1 MTALALACFV
11 AGAWVLQ
18 QQSELPSA
26 AALALLL
33 IGAAVA
39 ALAVARWSA
48 AGHAARWGRR
58 ALLIA
63 VAVALGFA
71 WAGWRAELRMADAL
85 DLTDEGRDIV
95 VTGIIDSLPAQ
106 LDRGQRFEFAV
117 ESVES
122 KGVRVP
128 QRLALSWYGQ
138 DAAVVPAE
146 RWRFTV
152 RLRRPHGSVNPGGF
166 DLESWM
172 LERNLRA
179 SGYVREGNAKTAPP
193 QRLAASVADAGA
205 WVDRVRH
212 HLRLAMQQRLAGE
225 RYGGVLVALVLG
237 DQRAIAEAD
246 WLMFN
251 ATGIGHLVSISGLH
265 ITMIAGLAAWLA
277 SFLWRRSG
285 RLMARAPAQT
295 AAAVAGMLAAFA
307 YCLLAGWAVPAQRTF
322 FMLAVVAAALL
333 LRLRLAP
340 SLTLALAAAV
350 VTLLDPWSSAA
361 PGFWLSFGAVAAILF
376 ALHGQLREP
385 IGWRARLAAAAQV
398 QAAVTIALVPLTIM
412 LFQQVSLVSPLANA
426 LAIPVVSIVVTP
438 LALVGAALAVLPAP
452 LDALASLPLWAGQAL
467 FALLAD
473 LLHGMAGWRWASLAL
488 PAPPPWTLPFAL
500 AGVLWLLMPRGW
512 PLRWLGLI
520 GLLPLLLWPPA
531 RPADDELWVTAIDI
545 GQGSAVLVE
554 TRAARLLVDTGPRYN
569 AQADAGGRVILPHLR
584 WRGIDRLDALVVTH
598 LDSDHSGGVVSL
610 LRAMPGTPVITS
622 INPVHPML
630 RQAGAVQRCAAGVA
644 SDYGELRLTVLH
656 PTAADYAA
664 RRSTNAMS
672 CVLLLEFRGFRVL
685 LTGDIPAREEGL
697 MVARGAIGK
706 LTLMSA
712 PHHGSKHS
720 SSAALLAAAPAAEV
734 LVQAGYRN
742 RFGHPDPS
750 VLTRYAQARIPVAR
764 SDWGGALQWRMKAGA
779 QPLVTR
785 SAARES
791 MRRYWFNRSGAP
803 QPAHAGEAAADGWGD
818 EPADPVDSADA
829 LTAPASMRPESDEPP
844 RSNDN

>member
-11 AGAWVLQ
+11 AGALLLQ
-18 QQSELPSA
+18 QQRELPSA
-26 AALALLL
+26 GALALMVLA
-33 IGAAVA
+33 AAVA
-39 ALAVARWSA
+39 ALAAARWRGTSA
-48 AGHAARWGRR
+48 VTQWGRR
-58 ALLIA
+58 ALLCA
-63 VAVALGFA
+63 TAAALGFA
-71 WAGWRAELRMADAL
+71 WAGWRADLRMADAL
-85 DLTDEGRDIV
+85 DPAEEGRDIV
-95 VTGIIDSLPAQ
+95 VTGFIDSLPAQ

-117 ESVES
+117 ESVQTE
-122 KGVRVP
+122 GVRVP
-128 QRLALSWYGQ
+128 ARLALSWYGQ
-138 DAAVVPAE
+138 GAEVVPAE

-166 DLESWM
+166 DLENWM

-193 QRLAASVADAGA
+193 QRLAVSVADPSA

-212 HLRLAMQQRLAGE
+212 HLRLAMQQRLAGD

-237 DQRAIAEAD
+237 DQRAIAETD

-277 SFLWRRSG
+277 SFLWRRSA

-376 ALHGQLREP
+376 ALHGQLRESV
-385 IGWRARLAAAAQV
+385 GWRGKLVAAAQV
-398 QAAVTIALVPLTIM
+398 QAAVTIALVPMTVV

-426 LAIPVVSIVVTP
+426 IAIPVVSIVVTP
-438 LALVGAALAVLPAP
+438 LALVGAALAILPAP
-452 LDALASLPLWAGQAL
+452 LDALAALPLWAGHAL
-467 FALLAD
+467 FALLAEF
-473 LLHGMAGWRWASLAL
+473 LHGVAAWRWASLAL

-531 RPADDELWVTAIDI
+531 RPTDDELWVTAIDV
-545 GQGSAVLVE
+545 GQGSAVLIE

-569 AQADAGGRVILPHLR
+569 AQADAGGRVILPYLR
-584 WRGIDRLDALVVTH
+584 WRGIDRLDALVITH
-598 LDSDHSGGVVSL
+598 LDSDHAGGAASL
-610 LRAMPGTPVITS
+610 LRVMPETPVITS
-622 INPVHPML
+622 IDPAHPML
-630 RQAGAVQRCAAGVA
+630 RDAGPVRRCAAGDV
-644 SDYGELRLTVLH
+644 SDYGDLRVTVLH
-656 PTAADYAA
+656 PVADDYGA

-685 LTGDIPAREEGL
+685 LTGDIPAREEAL
-697 MVARGAIGK
+697 MAARAPIGP
-706 LTLMSA
+706 LSLMAA
-712 PHHGSKHS
+712 PHHGSRHS
-720 SSAALLAAAPAAEV
+720 SSAALLAAVQPSEV

-750 VLTRYAQARIPVAR
+750 VLARYAQAGVAVAR
-764 SDWGGALQWRMKAGA
+764 TDWGGALQWRMKAGER
-779 QPLVTR
+779 PSVTR

-791 MRRYWFNRSGAP
+791 MRRYWFNRPGAP
-803 QPAHAGEAAADGWGD
+803 LPARGQDGAVDAGSDDPADSLDPPAAATASPVM
-818 EPADPVDSADA
+818 PAD
-829 LTAPASMRPESDEPP
+829 RDEPP

>member
-1 MTALALACFV
+1 MTALVLALFV

-18 QQSELPSA
+18 QQRELPSA
-26 AALALLL
+26 AVLSVLL
-33 IGAAVA
+33 IGAALT
-39 ALAVARWSA
+39 ALA
-48 AGHAARWGRR
+48 AARWPGAGRAAR
-58 ALLIA
+58 WARCALL
-63 VAVALGFA
+63 VAVAAALGFC
-71 WAGWRAELRMADAL
+71 WAGWRADLRMADAL
-85 DLTDEGRDIV
+85 DPVDEGRDIV
-95 VTGIIDSLPAQ
+95 VTGVIDSLPAQ

-117 ESVES
+117 DSVQTE
-122 KGVRVP
+122 GVRVP
-128 QRLALSWYGQ
+128 TRLALSWYGQ

-179 SGYVREGNAKTAPP
+179 TGYVREGSAKTAAP
-193 QRLAASVADAGA
+193 QRLALSVADPGA

-212 HLRLAMQQRLAGE
+212 HLRLAMQQRLAGD

-237 DQRAIAEAD
+237 DQRAIAETD

-277 SFLWRRSG
+277 SLLWRRSA

-385 IGWRARLAAAAQV
+385 AGWRARLGAAAQV

-426 LAIPVVSIVVTP
+426 VAIPVVSIVVTP

-452 LDALASLPLWAGQAL
+452 LDALAALPLWVGHGL

-473 LLHGMAGWRWASLAL
+473 LLHGVAGWRWASLAL
-488 PAPPPWTLPFAL
+488 PASPSWTLPFAL

-531 RPADDELWVTAIDI
+531 RPADDELWVTAIDV

-569 AQADAGGRVILPHLR
+569 AQADAGGRVILPYLR
-584 WRGIDRLDALVVTH
+584 WRGIDQLDALVVTH
-598 LDSDHSGGVVSL
+598 LDSDHAGGAASL

-622 INPVHPML
+622 IDPVHPML
-630 RQAGAVQRCAAGVA
+630 GNAGPVRRCAAGDRSAYGDLQVA
-644 SDYGELRLTVLH
+644 VLH

-672 CVLLLEFRGFRVL
+672 CVLLLEFRGVRVL
-685 LTGDIPAREEGL
+685 LTGDIPAREEAL
-697 MVARGAIGK
+697 MAARAPIGA

-720 SSAALLAAAPAAEV
+720 SSAALLAAVQPSEV

-750 VLTRYAQARIPVAR
+750 VLARYAQAGIPVAR
-764 SDWGGALQWRMKAGA
+764 SDWGGALQWRMKAGT
-779 QPLVTR
+779 QPSVTR

-791 MRRYWFNRSGAP
+791 MRRYWFNRPGAP
-803 QPAHAGEAAADGWGD
+803 LPARGVDGTVDTGPD
-818 EPADPVDSADA
+818 DPADSLD
-829 LTAPASMRPESDEPP
+829 PAAGATSSPLMPSDRDEPP